1 MSKRMIIMLISLA
14 VLFGCIFGFQLF
26 KGMMIKKYL
35 ATLGSP
41 TVTVSAQAAEYQD
54 WLPILKATGSLRAV
68 QGVNVTTE
76 VPGLV
81 SAIHFT
87 PGSDVKAGDVLINL
101 NAQTDIAQLE
111 ALQATAALAKATY
124 ERTRAQYAVQTVSK
138 SALDTD
144 TASLKNQEALV
155 NQQAAFVAKKTIRA
169 PFSGQIGIS
178 AVNPGQYLNPGDKIA
193 ALQSLNPI
201 YVDFYVP
208 QQNVVALKKGQSV
221 TIILNAL
228 PKQTFQGKNTALDP
242 IADSATRNVQVEAT
256 IDNPQYQL
264 IPGMFA
270 DVNINTSDVPER
282 YLTLPQTAVTYNPY
296 GESVYLVQSGEKDDS
311 GTAQLTVTERFIKTG
326 KTRGDQVA
334 IIDGIKEGEQ
344 IVTAG
349 QLKLKKGS
357 RVAINNEIQP
367 NDNPAPHTVDE

>member
-1 MSKRMIIMLISLA
+1 
-14 VLFGCIFGFQLF
+14 
-26 KGMMIKKYL
+26 
-35 ATLGSP
+35 
-41 TVTVSAQAAEYQD
+41 
-54 WLPILKATGSLRAV
+54 
-68 QGVNVTTE
+68 
-76 VPGLV
+76 
-81 SAIHFT
+81 
-87 PGSDVKAGDVLINL
+87 
-101 NAQTDIAQLE
+101 
-111 ALQATAALAKATY
+111 
-124 ERTRAQYAVQTVSK
+124 
-138 SALDTD
+138 
-144 TASLKNQEALV
+144 
-155 NQQAAFVAKKTIRA
+155 
-169 PFSGQIGIS
+169 
-178 AVNPGQYLNPGDKIA
+178 
-193 ALQSLNPI
+193 
-201 YVDFYVP
+201 
-208 QQNVVALKKGQSV
+208 
-221 TIILNAL
+221 
-228 PKQTFQGKNTALDP
+228 LDP